1 MDGPFS
7 AASHHDIL
15 VLMIQIAVLLLAA
28 RGLGEVARRLGQPS
42 VVGEILAGIVLGP
55 SLLSGLFPF
64 LGQWIVPQTEV
75 QGYLIE
81 VIGLIGVMF
90 LLLITGIE
98 TDIPLIRRQARS
110 ALGAA
115 AGGLLLPFASGMLLG
130 LNLPDNLLV
139 NPDERVIFALFL
151 AAAMSISAIPV
162 IAKVLIDLD
171 LMRRD
176 IGQTIIAAGMVDD
189 TTAWIILSIIIG
201 IASGAGVTA
210 FGILQSVGSVILFLI
225 FSFTAGR
232 WLVKVAIS
240 YTQDNLTMPD
250 RVLTLVV
257 VMAFG
262 WGAITQAI
270 GLEALFGAFIMGIL
284 FGQMPRLQESVIHK
298 LESIALSIFAPV
310 FFALAGLKV
319 NIVNLFD
326 VNLLGIGLM
335 VLAVAIFGKVVG
347 CYVGGRLIGG
357 QNHWTALS
365 IGFGLNARG
374 AMEIIIATIGLNLG
388 VLTQDMFSI
397 IVLMAIITSLMA
409 PPLLRWA
416 LTRIQPE
423 GRELERLRRE
433 KLAES
438 SLTANIHRV
447 LLPVRRHETLEGSS
461 IHTIEAEVLALLEK
475 STDLSV
481 TLFSVAELG
490 QQEQNLKFLNQLAK
504 NFTQGEVTVRVVEH
518 GEPAQAILD
527 EVKKGYDLLVLGA
540 SRRDRGSE
548 FLFTPLV
555 DFLVRVAPCP
565 TIVVKGARLNNGWQ
579 PRRILVPTNG
589 STAGFHAA
597 DMAMSLASVQQ
608 GGEVAILHVIVESES
623 DLQLRQTTG
632 TAIPERRRAMAEG
645 VVSALKEVGDARGV
659 LTETII
665 AHGSQPET
673 VILDTA
679 RINGMDLIILGT
691 DVRSASGRLYL
702 GPRVERILIQAECP
716 VIIVN
721 ASG

>member
-15 VLMIQIAVLLLAA
+15 KLMVQITVLLISA

-55 SLLSGLFPF
+55 SILSGLIPAF
-64 LGQWIVPQTEV
+64 GQWIVPQTET

-81 VIGLIGVMF
+81 LIGLIGVMF

-98 TDIPLIRRQARS
+98 TDLPLIRIQARS

-115 AGGLLLPFASGMLLG
+115 AGGLFVPFASGFALG
-130 LNLPDNLLV
+130 MSLPDDMLANS
-139 NPDERVIFALFL
+139 NERVIFALFL
-151 AAAMSISAIPV
+151 AAALSISAIPV
-162 IAKVLIDLD
+162 IAKVLIDLN

-189 TTAWIILSIIIG
+189 TTAWIILSIIMG
-201 IASGAGVTA
+201 LASGTGVTA
-210 FGILQSVGSVILFLI
+210 FGILQSVGSVIAFLVI
-225 FSFTAGR
+225 SFTAGR
-232 WLVKVAIS
+232 WLVKAAIS
-240 YTQDNLTMPD
+240 YTQDNLTLPD
-250 RVLTLVV
+250 RMLTLVV

-298 LESIALSIFAPV
+298 LESITLSIFAPI

-319 NIVNLFD
+319 NIT
-326 VNLLGIGLM
+326 NLLDLNLMGIGLM

-409 PPLLRWA
+409 PPLLRWS

-423 GRELERLRRE
+423 GRELERLRQE
-433 KLAES
+433 KLAET
-438 SLTANIHRV
+438 SLMAKVHRV
-447 LLPVRRHETLEGSS
+447 LLPVRRHETEEGSS
-461 IHTIEAEVLALLEK
+461 IHTIECQILALLDK

-481 TLFSVAELG
+481 TLFNVAAPGE
-490 QQEQNLKFLNQLAK
+490 QEESLRFLRDLAK
-504 NFTQGEVTVRVVEH
+504 TFKGEVVVRVVEH
-518 GEPAQAILD
+518 SRPAQAILD
-527 EVKKGYDLLVLGA
+527 EVKKDYDLLVLGA
-540 SRRDRGSE
+540 SSRDRGSE

-565 TIVVKGARLNNGWQ
+565 TLVVKGKRLTTGWN
-579 PRRILVPTNG
+579 PSRILVPSNG
-589 STAGFHAA
+589 SAAGFHAA
-597 DMAMSLASVQQ
+597 DLAMSLASVQE
-608 GGEVAILHVIVESES
+608 GSEVAILHVVVEPEISYH
-623 DLQLRQTTG
+623 LRPATD
-632 TAIPERRRAMAEG
+632 ANVVERRHSMAESI
-645 VVSALKEVGDARGV
+645 VRTLKEIGDARKV
-659 LTETII
+659 STETII
-665 AHGSQPET
+665 AEGVTPEM
-673 VILDTA
+673 VILETA

-691 DVRSASGRLYL
+691 DVRPASERLYL
-702 GPRVERILIQAECP
+702 GPQVERILSLAECP

-721 ASG
+721 ASI